1 MSEDAKALTRT
12 PLGHP
17 EGYLEAFASIYKM
30 VAADI
35 RRVKSG
41 EAAVGGY
48 PTVRDGLRGI
58 QFVATTVES
67 STKGA
72 AWIDMPRG

>member
-1 MSEDAKALTRT
+1 MSEDAKAVTRT

-30 VAADI
+30 VATDI
-35 RRVKSG
+35 RRVKAG
-41 EAAVGGY
+41 EAPTGGY

-58 QFVATTVES
+58 QFVVSTVES
-67 STKGA
+67 SKKGA
-72 AWIDMPRG
+72 AWVDMPRG